1 MFVFEPT
8 SVHLALGNVLILCFH
23 CHCGEPTSFLLSI
36 RAAAS
41 APRPFFYVSFASG
54 LNYIAL
60 ERFDASRVRFSLCL
74 LRGGRRASRRGFHFH
89 IAYCAKAAMPR
100 AGASITYRAEAAV
113 PCAGAF

>member
-60 ERFDASRVRFSLCL
+60 KRFDALRICFSLCL
-74 LRGGRRASRRGFHFH
+74 LHGGCRASHQGFHFH